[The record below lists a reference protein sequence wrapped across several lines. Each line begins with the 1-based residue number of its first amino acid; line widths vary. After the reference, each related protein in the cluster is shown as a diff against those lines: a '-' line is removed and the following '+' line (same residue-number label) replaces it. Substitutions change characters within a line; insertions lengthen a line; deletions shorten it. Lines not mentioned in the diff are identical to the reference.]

1 MKRSQAILA
10 SVVVALAIVISFQ
23 NCSKVQVASD
33 GAGNASLGSTGGTG
47 GGEGGGTDTGTP
59 ATVTTTTIPSGFDP
73 GYPPQSGPKTEKF
86 TFTPDR
92 KADIL
97 LVIDNSTSMQPESNK
112 LANKLVGFAKS
123 LKQLGIDWQMCV
135 LTTDL
140 YGSSG
145 AAQNWVGLGK
155 KIFAKADADARTE
168 AQATKIFVDTVNSFF
183 PGPNMSGDER
193 GIAAL
198 SRNVDQRASNGCYR
212 EGSIVAPIILS
223 DEDERSW
230 GGSQSL
236 YDWEKN
242 LAIAAGAT
250 PPSSSL
256 LTLTSE
262 DQGNV
267 YFDKM
272 RSLGMGNLMVNSI
285 IVDNQSCRDSQQA
298 TLDANNKWYPA
309 YIGTHYGKLSNLTNG
324 VINSICA
331 ADYSNGLTGFAQR
344 ISGSTHTFKLLCVP
358 KAGSLQISSAGLSQP
373 NDYQATLSG
382 QTLTVSSTR
391 ATAFEINLVYQCQ

>member
-1 MKRSQAILA
+1 MKRSQAILG
-10 SVVVALAIVISFQ
+10 SIVVAFAIVLSFQ

-33 GAGNASLGSTGGTG
+33 GAGNSSLGSTGGTS
-47 GGEGGGTDTGTP
+47 GGEGGGNDTGTP
-59 ATVTTTTIPSGFDP
+59 APVTTTTLPGGFDP
-73 GYPPQSGPKTEKF
+73 GYPPPVGHKTEKF

-112 LANKLVGFAKS
+112 LANKLVNFVKQLKS
-123 LKQLGIDWQMCV
+123 LGVDWQMCV

-140 YGSSG
+140 YTEKG
-145 AAQNWVGLGK
+145 AARDWIGLSK
-155 KIFAKADADARTE
+155 KIFSKADADARSE
-168 AQATKIFVDTVNSFF
+168 AAATKIFVDTVNSFF

-230 GGSQSL
+230 GGNQSL
-236 YDWEKN
+236 YNWEKQ
-242 LAIAAGAT
+242 LAVNAGKPA
-250 PPSSSL
+250 PDSSL
-256 LTLTSE
+256 LSLTAE

-285 IVDNQSCRDSQQA
+285 IVDTQACRDTQQA
-298 TLDANNKWYPA
+298 TLDEHNLWYPA
-309 YIGTHYGKLSNLTNG
+309 YIGTRYGQLSSLTNG

-331 ADYSNGLTGFAQR
+331 SDYSTGLTGFAQR
-344 ISGSTHTFKLLCVP
+344 ISGATHTFKLLCVP
-358 KAGSLQISSAGLSQP
+358 KSGSLQVSSPGLSQP

-391 ATAFEINLVYQCQ
+391 ATAFEINLVYDCQ